1 MEKFR
6 FTIDGLSNNRQTKLL
21 QKNTNSEKEVIIT
34 KNEKEIKIITCGN
47 VDPEQMSEEERKVFY
62 ATLLVRAI
70 ELYRKQ
76 REEVK

>member
-1 MEKFR
+1 M
-6 FTIDGLSNNRQTKLL
+6 LL
-21 QKNTNSEKEVIIT
+21 GSLWGDFLIIGKPNCYNKNTNSEKEVIIT

-47 VDPEQMSEEERKVFY
+47 VDPEQMSEEERKVLY

>member
-1 MEKFR
+1 MGKFW
-6 FTIDGLSNNRQTKLL
+6 FTIDGFSNNRQTKLL

>member
-1 MEKFR
+1 MEF
-6 FTIDGLSNNRQTKLL
+6 FDLLWMDFLTIGKLNCYN
-21 QKNTNSEKEVIIT
+21 KNTNTKKEVIIT

-70 ELYRKQ
+70 EMYRKQ

>member
-1 MEKFR
+1 MKIFDLLWMD
-6 FTIDGLSNNRQTKLL
+6 FLIIGKLSCYN
-21 QKNTNSEKEVIIT
+21 KNTNTEKEVKIT

>member
-1 MEKFR
+1 MP
-6 FTIDGLSNNRQTKLL
+6 TI
-21 QKNTNSEKEVIIT
+21 E

-47 VDPEQMSEEERKVFY
+47 VDPEQISEEERKVFY